1 MMRRCLLAM
10 ALLLPGAILLAAP
23 EKAPEF
29 HKSGVWINSN
39 PLTLKSLKGKIVL
52 LDFWAFDCEPC
63 IEAMPHVRE
72 LYRKYESRG
81 LVVIGVHTPRTE
93 DERNTT
99 KLRAAVERLDMRF
112 PVLSDSSEKIWKD
125 YRCDVWP
132 TVFVIDRNGEIRY
145 SRGGAT
151 RIGEVDAT
159 IQSLLERQ

>member
-1 MMRRCLLAM
+1 MMRRCLVALAS
-10 ALLLPGAILLAAP
+10 LLLGGVVLAAP

-29 HKSGVWINSN
+29 QKSGVWINSN
-39 PLTLKSLKGKIVL
+39 PLTLKSLKGKIIL
-52 LDFWAFDCEPC
+52 LDFWAFDCDPC

-99 KLRAAVERLDMRF
+99 KLRAAVERLGIRF
-112 PVLSDSSEKIWKD
+112 PVVSDNSEKIWKD

-151 RIGEVDAT
+151 RIGDVEAT

>member
-1 MMRRCLLAM
+1 M
-10 ALLLPGAILLAAP
+10 ALAFLLPGAIFLAAP
-23 EKAPEF
+23 EKAPELQ
-29 HKSGVWINSN
+29 KSGTWINSN

-52 LDFWAFDCEPC
+52 LDFWAFDCDPC
-63 IEAMPHVRE
+63 LEAMPHVRE

-93 DERNTT
+93 DERNIT
-99 KLRAAVERLDMRF
+99 KLRAAVERLDIRF
-112 PVLSDSSEKIWKD
+112 PVVTDSSEKIWND

-145 SRGGAT
+145 SRGGVT
-151 RIGEVDAT
+151 RIGDLEST